1 MKILPRSAYQY
12 NEYWKSIIKY
22 NNWFIKL
29 RFIAFVSLINFIIA
43 VKFFFKF
50 ELTESQL
57 YSFIIVT
64 GFILFYNILFDVN
77 KKSFSIKNQ
86 KFTPIHFSLLQIVL
100 DLFSLSILVYFTG
113 GIETPLFMF
122 FIFHMII
129 GSLLLPASIMYF
141 LAGLMVS
148 FFTIF
153 SGLEYLDI
161 IPHQNLIGLYRY
173 EVYNDPNFVIG
184 FLVSFS
190 FVVFV
195 SIFLTS
201 KIVRDLYERESQLK
215 LALDDLHSA
224 EESKQ
229 KYIIAVVHE
238 LKSPIASIISSLEL
252 VLGNYLGDVPIK
264 IKDKLARTKERGD
277 EAIKNINSILHI
289 SRFKLLSNINRSE
302 FNISELINKLVNNY
316 KDQAIRKNIKI
327 DIENISNRKI
337 LINADEILLE
347 LALSNIIGNSVKY
360 TPKDGNILIEIN
372 VSDQYININIS
383 DDGIGIPQSELDKIF
398 EEYFRAS
405 NTKKYNIEGT
415 GTGLNIVKQIID
427 AHKGIVSVYSPSK
440 LHKTNRPGV
449 IFTIQLPTK

>member
-141 LAGLMVS
+141 LAGLMLS

-153 SGLEYLDI
+153 SGLEYLNI

-427 AHKGIVSVYSPSK
+427 AHKGIVSVYSPSQ

>member
-1 MKILPRSAYQY
+1 MKILPKSAYQY
-12 NEYWKSIIKY
+12 NEYWKSIIRY

-29 RFIAFVSLINFIIA
+29 RFIAFVSLINFILA

-50 ELTESQL
+50 EIEETQL

-64 GFILFYNILFDVN
+64 GFILFYNILFDIN
-77 KKSFSIKNQ
+77 KDLFAKHKSQ
-86 KFTPIHFSLLQIVL
+86 FTPIHFSLLQIVL

-129 GSLLLPASIMYF
+129 GSLILPPSIMYF
-141 LAGLMVS
+141 LASLLIFFFSS
-148 FFTIF
+148 FSI
-153 SGLEYLDI
+153 LEFYNI

-173 EVYNDPNFVIG
+173 EVYNDPNYVIG

-201 KIVRDLYERESQLK
+201 KIVHDLYERESQLK

-238 LKSPIASIISSLEL
+238 LKSPISAIISNLEL
-252 VLGNYLGDVPIK
+252 VLGNYLGDVSDK
-264 IKDKLARTKERGD
+264 IKDKLFRAKERGD
-277 EAIKNINSILHI
+277 EAITNINSILHV
-289 SRFKLLSNINRSE
+289 SRFKLLNKIQKNDFSLSKLL
-302 FNISELINKLVNNY
+302 SELLSKY
-316 KDQAIRKNIKI
+316 KDQSDRKMLLVKKI
-327 DIENISNRKI
+327 NFSDDHIIFGDS
-337 LINADEILLE
+337 ILLE
-347 LALSNIIGNSVKY
+347 LAFSNIIGNSIKY
-360 TPKDGNILIEIN
+360 TPKDGNILLEIEKENQQIK
-372 VSDQYININIS
+372 IS
-383 DDGIGIPQSELDKIF
+383 FIDDGIGIPQNEIQNIF

-405 NTKKYNIEGT
+405 NTKENLIEGT
-415 GTGLNIVKQIID
+415 GTGLSIVKQIIE
-427 AHKGIVSVYSPSK
+427 AHLGSVIVKSPSK
-440 LHKTNRPGV
+440 IQRQNRPGSSF
-449 IFTIQLPTK
+449 IISLPIK

>member
-405 NTKKYNIEGT
+405 NTILKAPERG
-415 GTGLNIVKQIID
+415 
-427 AHKGIVSVYSPSK
+427 
-440 LHKTNRPGV
+440 
-449 IFTIQLPTK
+449 